1 MAKRHLW
8 GFSFPEQTTH
18 PPPPPPPPPPALVRF
33 HCMLPPRPLLR
44 HLSVLAPLQVGELMP
59 DQLLSSKSYT
69 HHFSLIFEFSFKTI
83 FF

>member
-18 PPPPPPPPPPALVRF
+18 PSPPALVRF

-59 DQLLSSKSYT
+59 NQLLSSKSYT